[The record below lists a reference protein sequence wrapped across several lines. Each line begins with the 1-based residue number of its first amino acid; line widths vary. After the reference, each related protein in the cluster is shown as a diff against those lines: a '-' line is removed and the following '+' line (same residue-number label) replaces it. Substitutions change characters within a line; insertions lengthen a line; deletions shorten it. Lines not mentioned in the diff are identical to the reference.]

1 MKFHQL
7 TSEQRYTIS
16 VLLQKEMSKKA
27 IAEAIGVHR
36 STVYREIE
44 RNSSEYT
51 GKYTYTVAVRR
62 ARRRKRRYQRP
73 RKMTPEMW
81 RNISKYLRMGW
92 SAQQICGRMNTLGR
106 KCVSHTTIYKY
117 IWRDRNAGGD
127 IYRYCRFQFK
137 YRNHWLK
144 RDQKSLSGNRKSI
157 DERPACADGKRFGDW
172 EMDLIIGPGNSS
184 ALTMV
189 ERSTNLGIIRKLA
202 KYKTAREVSKGRNRG
217 FETHKGC
224 RTYHNYRQR
233 TGVYAV

>member
-27 IAEAIGVHR
+27 IAEAICVHR

-92 SAQQICGRMNTLGR
+92 SAQQICGRMKTLGR

-144 RDQKSLSGNRKSI
+144 RDQKILSGNRKSI
-157 DERPACADGKRFGDW
+157 DERPVCA
-172 EMDLIIGPGNSS
+172 
-184 ALTMV
+184 
-189 ERSTNLGIIRKLA
+189 
-202 KYKTAREVSKGRNRG
+202 
-217 FETHKGC
+217 
-224 RTYHNYRQR
+224 
-233 TGVYAV
+233 

>member
-92 SAQQICGRMNTLGR
+92 SAQQICGRMKTL
-106 KCVSHTTIYKY
+106 
-117 IWRDRNAGGD
+117 
-127 IYRYCRFQFK
+127 
-137 YRNHWLK
+137 
-144 RDQKSLSGNRKSI
+144 
-157 DERPACADGKRFGDW
+157 
-172 EMDLIIGPGNSS
+172 
-184 ALTMV
+184 
-189 ERSTNLGIIRKLA
+189 
-202 KYKTAREVSKGRNRG
+202 
-217 FETHKGC
+217 
-224 RTYHNYRQR
+224 
-233 TGVYAV
+233 

>member
-92 SAQQICGRMNTLGR
+92 SAQQICGRMKALGR
-106 KCVSHTTIYKY
+106 KCVSHMPYTSTSSGTVMPVEASTSTVVSSSNTGTT
-117 IWRDRNAGGD
+117 G
-127 IYRYCRFQFK
+127 
-137 YRNHWLK
+137 LK
-144 RDQKSLSGNRKSI
+144 ETKSHS
-157 DERPACADGKRFGDW
+157 
-172 EMDLIIGPGNSS
+172 
-184 ALTMV
+184 
-189 ERSTNLGIIRKLA
+189 LGIGKA
-202 KYKTAREVSKGRNRG
+202 
-217 FETHKGC
+217 
-224 RTYHNYRQR
+224 
-233 TGVYAV
+233 